1 MGTGLLSS
9 AVSGMQSAQIGL
21 QTAQHNISNQNT
33 LGFNRQRIVQASNTA
48 MLTGAGFIGQG
59 AHVSTVERMY
69 DQFLN
74 TQVNRAQT
82 TTSELETYYTQISQI
97 DNMLADANSGVSSAL
112 QDFFKGVQ
120 QVAANPAQLSAR
132 QSMVSSAEAL
142 VARFQ
147 GMGNRLEQMYQ
158 DINGQIST
166 QVASVNSYATQIAEL
181 NQRITIA
188 QSSINQPPNDLM
200 DQILW
205 SQPAA
210 GLLIGSPAVQHVRW
224 SQQSFPATLPGGV
237 RDSAPLMRPHTI
249 PVSDDI
255 LSMEAEVAGRWTQ
268 GIHDDI
274 DPSNLSTH

>member
-158 DINGQIST
+158 DINGQITT

-200 DQILW
+200 DQRD
-205 SQPAA
+205 Q
-210 GLLIGSPAVQHVRW
+210 LISDLNKLISVTTTTNKDGSFNVFFGTG
-224 SQQSFPATLPGGV
+224 QQLVVGS
-237 RDSAPLMRPHTI
+237 
-249 PVSDDI
+249 
-255 LSMEAEVAGRWTQ
+255 
-268 GIHDDI
+268 
-274 DPSNLSTH
+274 

>member
-69 DQFLN
+69 DQFLT

-82 TTSELETYYTQISQI
+82 TTSELGTYYTQISQI

-132 QSMVSSAEAL
+132 QSMVS
-142 VARFQ
+142 
-147 GMGNRLEQMYQ
+147 
-158 DINGQIST
+158 
-166 QVASVNSYATQIAEL
+166 
-181 NQRITIA
+181 
-188 QSSINQPPNDLM
+188 
-200 DQILW
+200 
-205 SQPAA
+205 
-210 GLLIGSPAVQHVRW
+210 
-224 SQQSFPATLPGGV
+224 
-237 RDSAPLMRPHTI
+237 
-249 PVSDDI
+249 
-255 LSMEAEVAGRWTQ
+255 
-268 GIHDDI
+268 
-274 DPSNLSTH
+274 